1 MASKLDGLREALPG
15 AEILA
20 PGEPGYEDSLKRWSA
35 SCIKPAAVVV
45 RPNNAS
51 EVSLALRYATEHHV
65 LPLAVC
71 GGRHSTSGDSSSDGG
86 MVIDLARMRST
97 SVDPQAE
104 TITFGGGCAWEDV
117 NGALWKHG
125 LATVSGTVA
134 DTGVGG
140 LILCGGY
147 GYLTGRH
154 GLALDCL
161 LSCEVVL
168 ANGEI
173 VIASKDENP
182 DLFWGLRGAGPNFGI
197 VTSFTS
203 QAYPQGD
210 CWAGFLGFPPG
221 KLDELINFGN
231 HFSKRTLEFQSL
243 AFSAVFGC
251 MNALEDHF
259 GKGN

>member
-1 MASKLDGLREALPG
+1 MASKFDDLRQALPG
-15 AEILA
+15 AEILVS
-20 PGEPGYEDSLKRWSA
+20 GEPGYEDSLKRWSA

-45 RPNNAS
+45 RPNTAS
-51 EVSLALRYATEHHV
+51 EVSVALRYAKEHGG

-71 GGRHSTSGDSSSDGG
+71 GGGHSTSGDSSSDGG

-104 TITFGGGCAWEDV
+104 TITFGGGCTWEDV
-117 NGALWKHG
+117 NGALWEHR

-173 VIASKDENP
+173 LIASKDENA
-182 DLFWGLRGAGPNFGI
+182 DLFWAMRGAGPTFGI

-203 QAYPQGD
+203 QGYPQGD
-210 CWAGFLGFPPG
+210 CWAGFLGFPPE
-221 KLDELINFGN
+221 KLDALIEFGN
-231 HFSKRTLEFQSL
+231 HFSRRTSESRCL
-243 AFSAVFGC
+243 AFICSLRMHEYLGGPFW
-251 MNALEDHF
+251 
-259 GKGN
+259 

>member
-1 MASKLDGLREALPG
+1 MESKLGGLREVLPG
-15 AEILA
+15 AEILV
-20 PGEPGYEDSLKRWSA
+20 PGEPGYEHSLKRWSA

-45 RPNNAS
+45 RPNNAH
-51 EVSLALRYATEHHV
+51 EVSLALRYATEQHV

-71 GGRHSTSGDSSSDGG
+71 GGGHSTSGDSSSDGG

-97 SVDPQAE
+97 SVDPQSE
-104 TITFGGGCAWEDV
+104 TITFGGGCTWEDV

-168 ANGEI
+168 ANGDI
-173 VIASKDENP
+173 VIASKDENT

-203 QAYPQGD
+203 QGYPQGD
-210 CWAGFLGFPPG
+210 CWAGFLGFPPE

-231 HFSKRTLEFQSL
+231 HFSKRTLEFQCL
-243 AFSAVFGC
+243 AFIGDLRLYEC
-251 MNALEDHF
+251 LERPLW
-259 GKGN
+259 

>member
-1 MASKLDGLREALPG
+1 MASKFDDLRKALPG
-15 AEILA
+15 AEILV
-20 PGEPGYEDSLKRWSA
+20 PGDPGYEDSLKRWSV

-51 EVSLALRYATEHHV
+51 EVSVALRYATKHGV
-65 LPLAVC
+65 LPLAIC
-71 GGRHSTSGDSSSDGG
+71 GGGHNTGGDSSSDGG
-86 MVIDLARMRST
+86 MVIDLFRMRST

-104 TITFGGGCAWEDV
+104 TITFGGGCTWEDV
-117 NGALWKHG
+117 NGALWEHG

-147 GYLTGRH
+147 GYLTGRR

-161 LSCEVVL
+161 LRCEVVL
-168 ANGEI
+168 ANGAV
-173 VIASKDENP
+173 VIASKDENA
-182 DLFWGLRGAGPNFGI
+182 DLFWALRGAGPNFGV

-210 CWAGFLGFPPG
+210 CWAGFLAYTPE
-221 KLDELINFGN
+221 KLGALIEFGN
-231 HFSKRTLEFQSL
+231 QFSKRTPESQCL
-243 AFSAVFGC
+243 AFICRLRVHECPRGPIW
-251 MNALEDHF
+251 
-259 GKGN
+259 

>member
-1 MASKLDGLREALPG
+1 MVSQFDDLREVLPG
-15 AEILA
+15 AEILT
-20 PGEPGYEDSLKRWSA
+20 PDEPGYEDSLKRWSA

-45 RPNNAS
+45 RPGKTS
-51 EVSLALRYATEHHV
+51 EVSAALRYATANDV
-65 LPLAVC
+65 LPLAIC
-71 GGRHSTSGDSSSDGG
+71 GGGHSTSGDSSSDGG
-86 MVIDLARMRST
+86 MVIDLVRMRST
-97 SVDPQAE
+97 SVNPQAE
-104 TITFGGGCAWEDV
+104 TITFGGGCTWEDV
-117 NGALWKHG
+117 NGALWEHG
-125 LATVSGTVA
+125 LATVGGTVA

-173 VIASKDENP
+173 VIASKDENA
-182 DLFWGLRGAGPNFGI
+182 DLFWALRGAGPNFGI

-210 CWAGFLGFPPG
+210 CWAGFLAFPPE
-221 KLDELINFGN
+221 KLDALIEFGN
-231 HFSKRTLEFQSL
+231 HFSKQ
-243 AFSAVFGC
+243 
-251 MNALEDHF
+251 N
-259 GKGN
+259 